1 MTWAAGPSLLKPRN
15 RVCRE
20 EEGPETEK
28 IEKWELTNQRH
39 TAIIIKQSFEGCIS
53 AAVLELVDWLA

>member
-1 MTWAAGPSLLKPRN
+1 MPPSR
-15 RVCRE
+15 RE
-20 EEGPETEK
+20 SRARARREKEGPETEK